1 MIIKRRKM
9 KAVTFRVSK
18 DMRNA
23 VGDEVLEIV
32 FGDVAVHIPADYE
45 PEKIIKALDAIG
57 SLLWEATLVEAEE
70 KEGEIR
76 KALND
81 Y

>member
-1 MIIKRRKM
+1 MIIKRRKI

-23 VGDEVLEIV
+23 VGEDVLEIV
-32 FGDVAVHIPADYE
+32 FGDVVVHIPQAYDT
-45 PEKIIKALDAIG
+45 EKVIKALEAIG

-70 KEGEIR
+70 KEGEI
-76 KALND
+76 KKVLND